1 MIPRPHPSPNIESLQ
16 SSYTMKARMRRALS
30 ILFVLFFGLGPLAVL
45 IDGADDASLPA
56 CCRRNGTHHCM
67 MTDAMLARM
76 VQAALSAPAFT
87 APSHCP
93 QFPARGN
100 AVPSPTLAVAHAPQ
114 VDNAGIPALL
124 AIGPSGSHARGI
136 HLRTPALRGPPALTL
151 AS

>member
-1 MIPRPHPSPNIESLQ
+1 
-16 SSYTMKARMRRALS
+16 MRRALS
-30 ILFVLFFGLGPLAVL
+30 ILFVLIFGLGPLAVL
-45 IDGADDASLPA
+45 IDGDDASLPA
-56 CCRRNGTHHCM
+56 CCRRNGAHHCV

-100 AVPSPTLAVAHAPQ
+100 AVPSTTLAVARAPQ
-114 VDNAGIPALL
+114 MENAGIPALL
-124 AIGPSGSHARGI
+124 PIAPSGSQAGSI

-151 AS
+151 VS